1 MRGKT
6 FQIKTGFF
14 LLLVS
19 FSFLWYFEK
28 FTNEVI
34 AQKIQWCVTLFL
46 LLFVLFS
53 VIKQQRELYIIWQ
66 QKNSILSIPKTQL
79 LDLLQM
85 PIVIFNDKKNILWHN
100 STFKMEFT
108 TDINIIGENVEL
120 YVPQLKNVKFNKNS
134 KGTIQ
139 YNNKE
144 YLILATEYSEVEQK
158 SETLTFLCMLD
169 ITKYAKLLN
178 AYQSEKVIISVAVI
192 DNYEAIL
199 QQAGELE
206 RVKIESTL
214 EYAIKTFF
222 EEINGIVQKIDKDK
236 FLAIFRNEQLNKLCN
251 EKFSE
256 LEKIKNTKLETNT
269 VPTISMGISNPDT
282 KLLKDKL
289 KEAYKSLD
297 MALGRG
303 GDQVALK
310 TKNGYSFFGNMAA
323 DVEQRTSVKTRI
335 MALAFSNLI
344 ENIGSVVIMGHKFAD
359 LDCFGAA
366 VGVAKITRSF
376 NRPVKIVINQA
387 THMIGSL
394 LTTFTE
400 DEEYKNIITDFN
412 GALSF
417 IKQNTL
423 MVVVDLHTMDLVEY
437 PELLKMTKNIVVI
450 DHHRKMVNHIDNALL
465 FYHEPFASSASE
477 MVTEIIR
484 YLNEK
489 VKLNKLE
496 AMALLS
502 GLVLDTK
509 NFVFKTRTRTF
520 QSAALLR
527 DCGADTIAIRKMF
540 ANTAKEYKQ
549 INNIVSKAT
558 LFNNCAICVA
568 YGESVEARLIIAK
581 AADSLMNIKGVD
593 ASFVIYENKE
603 GCLISARSF
612 GKINVQIIMEALGGG
627 GHRIM
632 AAAQIKGKSSE
643 EVVYMLKSAL
653 NQTLN

>member
-1 MRGKT
+1 M

-34 AQKIQWCVTLFL
+34 AQKMQWGITL
-46 LLFVLFS
+46 LLLFFVLFS
-53 VIKQQRELYIIWQ
+53 IIKQQKELYIVWQ
-66 QKNSILSIPKTQL
+66 QKNSILNMPKTQWF
-79 LDLLQM
+79 DLLQI
-85 PIVIFNDKKNILWHN
+85 PIVILNDKKNILWHN
-100 STFKMEFT
+100 SAFKMELAA
-108 TDINIIGENVEL
+108 DINIMGENIAL
-120 YVPQLKNVKFNKNS
+120 YIPQLEDVKLNKDS
-134 KGTIQ
+134 KVTIQ

-144 YLILATEYSEVEQK
+144 YLILATEYSGTEQK
-158 SETLTFLCMLD
+158 SGTLMFLCMLD
-169 ITKYAKLLN
+169 ITEHTKLLN
-178 AYQSEKVIISVAVI
+178 AYQSEKVIISIAVI

-206 RVKIESTL
+206 RVKIDSTL
-214 EYAIKTFF
+214 EYAVKTFF
-222 EEINGIVQKIDKDK
+222 EKINGIVQKVDKDK
-236 FLAIFRNEQLNKLCN
+236 FLAIFSNEQLNKLCD
-251 EKFSE
+251 EKFST
-256 LEKIKNTKLETNT
+256 LEKIKNTKLGRDI
-269 VPTISMGISNPDT
+269 VPTISMGISNPNT
-282 KLLKDKL
+282 RLLKDKL
-289 KEAYKSLD
+289 QEAYKSLD

-310 TKNGYSFFGNMAA
+310 TKDDYSFFGNMAA
-323 DVEQRTSVKTRI
+323 DVEQRTSVKARI

-344 ENIGSVVIMGHKFAD
+344 ENSSSVVVMGHKFAD

-366 VGVAKITRSF
+366 IGVAKIAKSF
-376 NRPVKIVINQA
+376 NKPVKIAINQA

-394 LTTFTE
+394 LTTFTSDE
-400 DEEYKNIITDFN
+400 DYKNIITDFN

-423 MVVVDLHTMDLVEY
+423 IVVVDLHTMDLVEY

-465 FYHEPFASSASE
+465 FYHEPFASSACE

-509 NFVFKTRTRTF
+509 NFVFKTKTRTF

-527 DCGADTIAIRKMF
+527 DFGADTIAIRKMF
-540 ANTAKEYKQ
+540 ANTAEEYKQ
-549 INNIVSKAT
+549 INDIVSKAV

-568 YGESVEARLIIAK
+568 CGESIEARLIIAK

-612 GKINVQIIMEALGGG
+612 GKVNVQIIMEALGGG

-653 NQTLN
+653 NKTLN